1 MNVKDQI
8 NKLMWNSFEVSKDTL
23 VRNII
28 AAVNSGNLPVKKEV
42 LPTLVTLIQGSSDEA
57 FNKCNSTISREI
69 ISVFES
75 NANNQA
81 PTKSSKKN

>member
-23 VRNII
+23 VKNII
-28 AAVNSGNLPVKKEV
+28 SAVNSGALPLKKES

-69 ISVFES
+69 LSVVES
-75 NANNQA
+75 S
-81 PTKSSKKN
+81 TKSQAQPKTAKKN